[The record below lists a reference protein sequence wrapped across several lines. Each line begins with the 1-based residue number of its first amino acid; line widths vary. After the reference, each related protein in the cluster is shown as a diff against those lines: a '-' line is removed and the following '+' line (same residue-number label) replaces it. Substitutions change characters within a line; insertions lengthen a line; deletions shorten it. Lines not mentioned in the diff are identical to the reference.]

1 MSQDVQA
8 RLEFAR
14 KMEEQLRAAILRGDS
29 TVQVVSTDGVSVTYT
44 RAQALREYNH
54 WQKQVDFL
62 SGRRSRHKTIN
73 LSNGHE

>member
-1 MSQDVQA
+1 MSDDRQA

-14 KMEEQLRAAILRGDS
+14 KMEDQLRAAILRGDS

-44 RAQALREYNH
+44 RAQALKEYNH

-62 SGRRSRHKTIN
+62 SGRRRRHKTMD
-73 LSNGHE
+73 LSNSHE